1 MGKGGGGRE
10 GLIYKEEMGKVFHYT
25 SCNFKSSKSS
35 IGGRRG
41 NFMLEKIEWK
51 CQSLRDILF
60 ILFYCY

>member
-25 SCNFKSSKSS
+25 CNFKSSKSS

-41 NFMLEKIEWK
+41 NFMLEKLSGNVNHSGIF
-51 CQSLRDILF
+51 CLF
-60 ILFYCY
+60 CFTVTE